1 MAKQYGMLI
10 DLRRCIGCTS
20 CQVSCKMENGVP
32 IGGFRSRVEIVEA
45 GEFPAAKRYFL
56 PKFCN
61 HCDDAPCIQACPVK
75 GATYKRDDG
84 IVVVNRDLCVGCG
97 RCVAWCPY
105 GARYLHEYLPIK
117 NNPKPYTKDF
127 VPALAKTPVK
137 DLRVVDKCDFCSS
150 RLEAGQEET
159 ACARACFGKAIVF
172 GDLADPNSRISKLV
186 ASEKPDVLHPEA
198 GTKPRVYY
206 IAPDKAVFEAAD
218 GRLNP
223 T

>member
-10 DLRRCIGCTS
+10 DLRRCIGCTA
-20 CQVSCKMENGVP
+20 CQVSCKMENGAP
-32 IGGFRSRVEIVEA
+32 IGGFRTRVEIADV
-45 GEFPAAKRYFL
+45 GEFPSARRYFL

-61 HCDDAPCIQACPVK
+61 HCDDAPCIPPCPVP
-75 GATYKRDDG
+75 GATFKREDG
-84 IVVVNRDLCVGCG
+84 IVAVNRDLCIGCG
-97 RCVAWCPY
+97 KCVAFCPY

-117 NNPKPYTKDF
+117 NNPKPFVKA

-137 DLRVVDKCDFCSS
+137 DLRVVDKCDFCSA
-150 RLEAGQEET
+150 RLEAGQDET
-159 ACARACFGKAIVF
+159 ACSRNCFGKAIVF

-206 IAPDKAVFEAAD
+206 IAPDKKVFEAAD
-218 GRLNP
+218 GLLNP